1 MNLKEKILHTNI
13 IKYDDKIKIL
23 SLYNFLGDK
32 EKKIIEKIID
42 NNKSIS
48 SDYNNT
54 IEEINSL
61 FIKYKKSLIK
71 KIESDN

>member
-32 EKKIIEKIID
+32 EKIIIENIID

-48 SDYNNT
+48 SDYDNT

-61 FIKYKKSLIK
+61 FVKYKKSLIK